1 MDVKFDFE
9 YEGQTYFGHVY
20 QPIAKVSF
28 KSPQFDTW
36 ITSWMVVDTGADF
49 TILPKFVSKDLGI
62 SLEKDCVVDTT
73 KGVGGEETIYLCKK
87 KIEAKIGNTKKIVPI
102 AFFDN
107 DEVPALLGRLGFMET
122 FDTEFLKSRAVV
134 FKD

>member
-9 YEGQTYFGHVY
+9 YEGRTYFGHVY
-20 QPIAKVSF
+20 RPIAKVSF
-28 KSPQFDTW
+28 KSPRLGTW
-36 ITSWMVVDTGADF
+36 TTSWMVIDTGADF
-49 TILPKFVSKDLGI
+49 TVLPKYVSKDLGI
-62 SLEKDCVVDTT
+62 SLEKDCIVDTT
-73 KGVGGEETIYLCKK
+73 KGVGGEETIYLYKK
-87 KIEAKIGNTKKIVPI
+87 KIKAKIGNITREVPI

-122 FDTEFLKSRAVV
+122 FNTEFLKSRAVV